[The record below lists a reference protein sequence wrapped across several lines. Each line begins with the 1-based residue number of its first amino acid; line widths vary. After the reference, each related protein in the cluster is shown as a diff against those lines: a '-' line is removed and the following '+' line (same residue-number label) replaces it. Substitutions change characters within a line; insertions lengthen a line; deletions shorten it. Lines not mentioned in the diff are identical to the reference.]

1 MYRQKKRKKK
11 IIIIIV
17 TVILSFFL
25 LFYSLSSNRKM
36 TFIESFLKDSATI
49 IMKGVMLPFTVL
61 NKDKDIDQTES
72 YIIQKNLNVHLEDE
86 IEQLRDTLSLNQT
99 LTGYDVVNATVI
111 TRNKSYWYQTL
122 TIDKGKKD
130 GLKKNMVAITKNG
143 LIGKLQN
150 VTNHSSEIKLITAND
165 INNKVSVSISTKDVD
180 TTAILSGYDKESN
193 LVLVNG
199 VDSLVDVK
207 KGDVVTTSGLGGM
220 FPRGIYIGVVEEI
233 TNDKYGLSK
242 TLGIKTNQDFN
253 NIHYVTI
260 LKEETKWFFKS
271 WSWLFP
277 FF

>member
-260 LKEETKWFFKS
+260 LKEETK
-271 WSWLFP
+271 
-277 FF
+277 

>member
-49 IMKGVMLPFTVL
+49 IMKGVMLLFTVL
-61 NKDKDIDQTES
+61 YKDKDIDQTES
-72 YIIQKNLNVHLEDE
+72 YIFQKNLNVHLEDE

-260 LKEETKWFFKS
+260 LKEETK
-271 WSWLFP
+271 
-277 FF
+277 

>member
-150 VTNHSSEIKLITAND
+150 VTNHSSEIKLITANE

-271 WSWLFP
+271 SSWLFP

>member
-25 LFYSLSSNRKM
+25 LFYSLSSNRKL

-260 LKEETKWFFKS
+260 LKEETK
-271 WSWLFP
+271 
-277 FF
+277 

>member
-61 NKDKDIDQTES
+61 NKDKDINQTES

-271 WSWLFP
+271 SSWLFP

>member
-1 MYRQKKRKKK
+1 MTMYRQKKRKKK

-260 LKEETKWFFKS
+260 LKEETK
-271 WSWLFP
+271 
-277 FF
+277 